1 MIRKYLLRYSN
12 RFISGYLVL
21 ASDILIVVISFI
33 LAYIIRFNFDIS
45 EINLWRLPTYLP
57 LVTAI
62 SIVAFLITRSYVGII
77 RHTSTA
83 DILRIFYSVTITS
96 FTLLIINTLILL
108 YHWPLPKVLPLSI
121 IIIHSLTSLFLMIF
135 TRLLAKVIWINLIR
149 RKQDAT
155 NVIIY
160 GAGKAGILTKNT
172 LLNDIGNTYNV
183 LCFVDENPG
192 KIGKNIEGIPV
203 VKPSVITSQFIRKKN
218 LDEVIFTM
226 HNIDPVKKREIAD
239 AFLQHNVTIKNI
251 PPIEHWINGELKMKQ
266 IKHIKIEDLLQRE
279 PIILDDNTVIKEHK
293 DKVILVTGAAGSIGS
308 EIARQLLHYP
318 LSRIILLDQAETPLH
333 ELSLRFKNIFPEFE
347 SKAIVLIGDVSN
359 FERMDWLFRIYKPDI
374 VYHAA
379 AYKHVPMME
388 ENPGEAVRVN
398 VFGTRILADT
408 AIRYGVRKFVM
419 VSTDKA
425 VNASNVMGATKRIAE
440 IYTQSLNKI
449 QSIGTRFTTT
459 RFGNVLGSNG
469 SVIPLFR
476 NQIEEGGPITV
487 THPEITRFFMT
498 IPEAC
503 QLVLEAGTMGNG
515 GEIYIFDMGQPIKI
529 VELARN
535 MIRLSGLQP
544 DIDIKIAFTGLRPGE
559 KLYEELLNISENT
572 LPTHHPRIMIAKVRQ
587 FDHEVISDYLNE
599 LRDILNT
606 DNNFSIVGC
615 LKKIVPDYKSSNS
628 IYESLDFPD
637 SIIREEEKI
646 KSTPIE

>member
-21 ASDILIVVISFI
+21 ASDILIVILSFI
-33 LAYIIRFNFDIS
+33 AAYIIRFNFDIS

-62 SIVAFLITRSYVGII
+62 SAIAFIVTRSYVGII

-83 DILRIFYSVTITS
+83 DILRIFYSVAVTAFILV
-96 FTLLIINTLILL
+96 LLNTLILL
-108 YHWPLPKVLPLSI
+108 YRWPLPKVLPLSI

-149 RKQDAT
+149 KKQEAT

-172 LLNDIGNTYNV
+172 LLSDISNTYNV
-183 LCFVDENPG
+183 LYFVDENPG
-192 KIGKNIEGIPV
+192 KIGKNIEGIPIIAAT
-203 VKPSVITSQFIRKKN
+203 VITSQFIRKKN
-218 LDEVIFTM
+218 ISEVIISIQ
-226 HNIDPVKKREIAD
+226 NIDPVKKREIAD
-239 AFLQHNVTIKNI
+239 ALLQLNVTIKNI
-251 PPIEHWINGELKMKQ
+251 PPIEHWINGELKLKQ
-266 IKHIKIEDLLQRE
+266 IKHINIEDLLQRE
-279 PIILDDNTVIKEHK
+279 PIVLNDSAVIKEHT

-318 LSRIILLDQAETPLH
+318 ISRIVLFDQSETPLH
-333 ELSLRFKNIFPEFE
+333 ELALKFKAIFPDFD
-347 SKAIVLIGDVSN
+347 KRAIVVMGDVSN
-359 FERMDWLFRIYKPDI
+359 YDRMDWVFNQFKPQL

-388 ENPGEAVRVN
+388 ENPAEAVRVN
-398 VFGTRILADT
+398 VMGTQILAD
-408 AIRYGVRKFVM
+408 ISVKYNVRKFVM

-425 VNASNVMGATKRIAE
+425 VNASNVMGATKRVAE
-440 IYTQSLNKI
+440 IYAQSMNEKYPD
-449 QSIGTRFTTT
+449 STHFTTT
-459 RFGNVLGSNG
+459 RFGNVLGSSG

-476 NQIEEGGPITV
+476 RQIEEGGPLTV
-487 THPEITRFFMT
+487 THPEITRYFMT

-503 QLVLEAGTMGNG
+503 QLVLEAGAMGNG
-515 GEIYIFDMGQPIKI
+515 GEIYVFDMGRPIKI

-544 DIDIKIAFTGLRPGE
+544 DVDIKISYTGLRPGE
-559 KLYEELLNISENT
+559 KLFEELLNSSENS
-572 LPTHHPRIMIAKVRQ
+572 LQTHHPRIMIAKVNRIE
-587 FDHEVISDYLNE
+587 HEVISNQLTE
-599 LRDILNT
+599 LKQLLKLEDE
-606 DNNFSIVGC
+606 FKIVAH
-615 LKKIVPDYKSSNS
+615 LKKIVPDYQSSNS
-628 IYESLDFPD
+628 KYESLD
-637 SIIREEEKI
+637 SVNT
-646 KSTPIE
+646 KSR